1 MWKTVSMRIRGAK
14 AELEEAGEDTEG
26 MVESTAELRD
36 LIKGMTGFDIMKDED
51 TFKDIYDI
59 IIGIGHEWKNL
70 TDINQ
75 SSLLEKLAGKRQ
87 GNALSAAL
95 NNISMIEDAYNT
107 ATNAAGSA
115 MKEQEKY
122 EQSIQFSLDRLSA
135 SFQELSN
142 TVFDSGFLKGIIDS
156 GDTIVNVLDTVI
168 DKIGVIPTLITGGSI
183 TAFIKNFDWLCNKS
197 YLKIA

>member
-26 MVESTAELRD
+26 MVESTAQLRD

-107 ATNAAGSA
+107 ATNASGSA

-135 SFQELSN
+135 SFQEFSN

-156 GDTIVNVLDTVI
+156 GNTIVNVLDTVI

>member
-1 MWKTVSMRIRGAK
+1 MRIRGAK

>member
-142 TVFDSGFLKGIIDS
+142 TVFDSGFLKGVIDS

>member
-1 MWKTVSMRIRGAK
+1 MRIRGAK

-26 MVESTAELRD
+26 MVESTAQLRD

-107 ATNAAGSA
+107 ATNASGSA

-135 SFQELSN
+135 SFQEFSN

-156 GDTIVNVLDTVI
+156 GNTIVNVLDTVI

>member
-156 GDTIVNVLDTVI
+156 GDAIVNVLDTVI

>member
-1 MWKTVSMRIRGAK
+1 MRIRGAK

-26 MVESTAELRD
+26 MVESTAQLRD

-107 ATNAAGSA
+107 ATNASGSA

-135 SFQELSN
+135 SFQEFSN

-156 GDTIVNVLDTVI
+156 GNTIVNVLDTVI

-197 YLKIA
+197 HLKIA

>member
-26 MVESTAELRD
+26 MVESTAQLRD

-107 ATNAAGSA
+107 ATNASGSA

-135 SFQELSN
+135 SFQEFSN

-156 GDTIVNVLDTVI
+156 GNTIVNVLDTVI

-197 YLKIA
+197 HLKIA